1 MTDGVGLQTSWCARL
16 KAEPRRKPKE
26 QHMTIEVKNDRR
38 DELSDERIARVS
50 GGLNPQPL
58 PPGHELKLG
67 SPEESYRISRLRF

>member
-1 MTDGVGLQTSWCARL
+1 MTT
-16 KAEPRRKPKE
+16 
-26 QHMTIEVKNDRR
+26 EVNNERR
-38 DELSDERIARVS
+38 DQLSDERIARVS

>member
-1 MTDGVGLQTSWCARL
+1 MTTD
-16 KAEPRRKPKE
+16 
-26 QHMTIEVKNDRR
+26 VKNDRR

-67 SPEESYRISRLRF
+67 SPEESYLGSPEESHRISRLRF